1 MVNRLLQVVAGL
13 LIALG
18 ALWSVQ
24 GAGIVH
30 LKPIL
35 CVADCQELQGSSA
48 EWLATGLGAI
58 AAGAALWYFARR
70 RAMDTR
76 TESK

>member
-1 MVNRLLQVVAGL
+1 MVDRLLQVLAGL
-13 LIALG
+13 MITLG

-35 CVADCQELQGSSA
+35 CVADCTELQGASLQ
-48 EWLATGLGAI
+48 WLATGLGAI
-58 AAGAALWYFARR
+58 AAGGVLWYFARR
-70 RAMDTR
+70 RAQNAR
-76 TESK
+76 TSAK